1 MNCDP
6 ELWTFLASQNQALE
20 WSVRDILEDRQHRMH
35 AQMRALHSAV
45 APDLVERV
53 LGDALFRLRFGEQ
66 SIENQEYWGR
76 VLAIASELG
85 GEFIAYRVRV
95 LRSQNRSGRPPPY
108 DHPSLASL
116 TPDSALLVPFEKVQH
131 DGSLSVGSVV
141 CQATLTTPSSNSMYW
156 AMGQLGQLTC
166 ERRVRLD
173 PLLVCPADEYRA
185 AMYRMTVYGV
195 PLDWGRLGALREP
208 LHGRW
213 MPDPGS
219 RPSIAFTEIVWTPRD
234 DGVHFACEEV
244 PTTKFASSRG
254 ARYFHSIYDPVSEAF
269 VHADGALRLYSDE
282 ELVSR
287 QVIHLRK
294 GGKMGSRAKVFVANG
309 RIDRAAWCRL
319 VTAFFV
325 WNADVESYFGGK
337 EMTLEN
343 GE

>member
-1 MNCDP
+1 MLSEHLGQARGWQVGVFMDCDP
-6 ELWTFLASQNQALE
+6 ELWSFLASQNMALE

-76 VLAIASELG
+76 VLAIASEL
-85 GEFIAYRVRV
+85 
-95 LRSQNRSGRPPPY
+95 
-108 DHPSLASL
+108 
-116 TPDSALLVPFEKVQH
+116 
-131 DGSLSVGSVV
+131 
-141 CQATLTTPSSNSMYW
+141 
-156 AMGQLGQLTC
+156 C

-195 PLDWGRLGALREP
+195 PLDWGRLEALREP

-213 MPDPGS
+213 IPDPGS
-219 RPSIAFTEIVWTPRD
+219 RPGIAFTEIVWTPRD

-244 PTTKFASSRG
+244 PTTKLASSRG

-282 ELVSR
+282 DLVSR
-287 QVIHLRK
+287 QAIHLRK

-319 VTAFFV
+319 VAAFFV